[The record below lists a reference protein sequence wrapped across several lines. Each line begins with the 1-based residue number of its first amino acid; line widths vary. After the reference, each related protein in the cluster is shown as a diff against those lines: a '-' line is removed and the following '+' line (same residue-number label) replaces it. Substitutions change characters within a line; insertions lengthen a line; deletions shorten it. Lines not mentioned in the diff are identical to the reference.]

1 MADSKLE
8 KLLQDATRA
17 YQRRDKRKG
26 AQLLDQIL
34 RKDFNH
40 PGAWKLLHQ
49 LYGGKRDFVEFQRA
63 FTMQFY
69 PDRLAQLQ
77 PGIREEE
84 ELPAA
89 TSVINDI
96 APVPPPP
103 RADETAEVAP
113 ARKPSF
119 FARLFGVFRRKPKPV
134 PSAEIPPAMAPT
146 ADISGPAVV
155 PEAAPSEMHAAAHRV
170 VIGSSDVSPLPTL
183 PTGSTSILKAAGSQP
198 FPEYRPTSSASHRLT
213 PGTPFGRPVQRPAD
227 DRKIHVVVVD
237 DIAQTRETVIRSLR
251 FQDDIEVDG
260 TGENG
265 LQGIQLVR
273 ELRPDVVIMDVNMP
287 DMDGITATSY
297 IKKEVPYA
305 QVIILTVQ
313 DDVDY
318 IRKAMSAGARDFMA
332 KPPVIE
338 ELLEAVRRAAEI
350 ARREREK
357 APTPAMIMA
366 AAEQRSDS
374 GRGKII
380 TVYSPRGGAGST
392 TVACNLAVLLHTEED
407 HVVVVDGNLQFGD
420 VPIFFNIPPKNDIVD
435 LAPRVEELDEELVN
449 TVLGEHSSGI
459 RILAP
464 CRPERAE
471 LVTGP
476 QFSQLITYLSTIYS
490 YVIVDTAH
498 RLNDITLAAL
508 DISDLMIVLTSQDIP
523 SIARVKKFFD
533 LVPLLNLEPRRLM
546 VVMNLFDQRI
556 RLDPEKAGQAIG
568 QPVSAVI
575 PAASEVAVA
584 AANRGE
590 PFMLSHDIH
599 SRSIGMGMLSTVE
612 AVRKR
617 LAQDLKDAT

>member
-40 PGAWKLLHQ
+40 PGAWKLLYQ

-84 ELPAA
+84 ELLAA
-89 TSVINDI
+89 TPVISDI
-96 APVPPPP
+96 APVAPLPP
-103 RADETAEVAP
+103 AGETVEAVP
-113 ARKPSF
+113 VHKPSF
-119 FARLFGVFRRKPKPV
+119 FARLLGIFRRKPKSV
-134 PSAEIPPAMAPT
+134 PPAESILEITPT
-146 ADISGPAVV
+146 TEVSVPTVA
-155 PEAAPSEMHAAAHRV
+155 PEAAPSEAHVAAHRV
-170 VIGSSDVSPLPTL
+170 VIGSSDVSPLPVP
-183 PTGSTSILKAAGSQP
+183 PTGSTSILKATGSQL
-198 FPEYRPTSSASHRLT
+198 FPDYKPTPSPSLRLT
-213 PGTPFGRPVQRPAD
+213 PGTPFGRPVQRSAD

-251 FQDDIEVDG
+251 FQEDIEVDG

-265 LQGIQLVR
+265 IQAIQLVR

-366 AAEQRSDS
+366 AAEQRADS

-392 TVACNLAVLLHTEED
+392 TVACNLAALLHNEES
-407 HVVVVDGNLQFGD
+407 HVVMVDGNLQFGD

-435 LAPRVEELDEELVN
+435 LAPRVEELDEELID
-449 TVLGEHSSGI
+449 TVLGGHPSGI

-476 QFSQLITYLSTIYS
+476 QFSQIITYLSTIFS

-508 DISDLMIVLTSQDIP
+508 DISDLIIVLTSQDIP

-533 LVPLLNLEPRRLM
+533 LVPLLNLNPQRIM
-546 VVMNLFDQRI
+546 VAMNLFDQRI

-590 PFMLSHDIH
+590 PFMLSNEIH
-599 SRSIGMGMLSTVE
+599 SRSIGKGMLSTVE
-612 AVRKR
+612 VVRKR
-617 LAQDLKDAT
+617 LAQNIKDET